1 MRNLISGIVIVAMSF
16 ACLVVAGGQQASTAK
31 SSSGDANGS
40 SVHSISLPQY
50 PPELPPG
57 PGKEAFQKNC
67 LVCHSARYVAMQPG
81 FTKTMWQNEVQKMI
95 TAYGAQIP
103 ASDKDAIV
111 GYLVSFRGAAENA
124 PAQQQEHAGPK

>member
-1 MRNLISGIVIVAMSF
+1 MWLCCEVEMRVQRKHVGGMLIVSMIL
-16 ACLVVAGGQQASTAK
+16 ACLVVAAGQQASTAK

-81 FTKTMWQNEVQKMI
+81 FTKTVWQNEV
-95 TAYGAQIP
+95 
-103 ASDKDAIV
+103 
-111 GYLVSFRGAAENA
+111 
-124 PAQQQEHAGPK
+124 